1 MTTFDE
7 YYCSSVAHSDLAAAC
22 ARWLQVGRDHRWAPP
37 PAPVAT
43 SFDWQAWVP
52 AFAAVVSVLALLLM
66 VRGLRAT
73 RPPVTTS
80 AMPRPGAVALEGT
93 VVDDGW
99 DDYTGAAHDA
109 RAEAR
114 SVSPGAW

>member
-1 MTTFDE
+1 MRADRR
-7 YYCSSVAHSDLAAAC
+7 SVLM
-22 ARWLQVGRDHRWAPP
+22 QQGRGVREAMQYEWYNG
-37 PAPVAT
+37 
-43 SFDWQAWVP
+43 VP

-73 RPPVTTS
+73 RPPVTSS

-99 DDYTGAAHDA
+99 DDYTGAEQDA